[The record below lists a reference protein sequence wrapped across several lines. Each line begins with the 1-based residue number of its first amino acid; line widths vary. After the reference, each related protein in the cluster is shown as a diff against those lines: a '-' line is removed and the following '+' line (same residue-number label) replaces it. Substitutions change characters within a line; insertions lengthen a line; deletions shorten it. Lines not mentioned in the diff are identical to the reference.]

1 MFTKKHTKFWRNRKI
16 NWEQSYLLAD
26 GAMNHP
32 HRDLIIKRLGELK
45 WRSVLEVGMG
55 AGANLVRIKQQW
67 PAAEVGG
74 CDINLEAVKVASK
87 YLPKARFIDVGDPR
101 DIFLSDNS
109 VDVVMS
115 DACLIY
121 LGPWEVR
128 KALKDMK
135 RVARNNLLLC
145 ELHSEKKVWGSR
157 YNIHNY
163 RKLLED
169 LDCFDIRI
177 EKIPKEVW
185 PGTPWEQYGHIISA
199 TFAL

>member
-1 MFTKKHTKFWRNRKI
+1 MFTHKHTKFWKERKI
-16 NWEQSYLLAD
+16 NWEQDYLLAP

-32 HRDLIIKRLGELK
+32 HRDLILKRLSELQ
-45 WRSVLEVGMG
+45 WRSLLEVGCG

-74 CDINLEAVKVASK
+74 IDINKDAVLTVGKYIKDAK
-87 YLPKARFIDVGDPR
+87 YLDVGDPR
-101 DIFLSDNS
+101 DIMMSDNS

-121 LGPWEVR
+121 MGPLAVR

-135 RVARNNLLLC
+135 RVARNYLVLC
-145 ELHSEKKVWGSR
+145 ELHSEKKVWFSR

-163 RKLLED
+163 KKLLED

-177 EKIPKEVW
+177 EKITNW
-185 PGTPWEQYGHIISA
+185 PGTPWQDYGHIISA
-199 TFAL
+199 TFI